1 LLRSIR
7 KVASTNELITLSAAD
22 PLNLQGILTPGPRI
36 AAFTTNRVLFCGG
49 LPVGALEGREVR
61 RLADNSV
68 SDSEMESSL
77 RVGKL
82 RPSLRPYYK

>member
-1 LLRSIR
+1 
-7 KVASTNELITLSAAD
+7 
-22 PLNLQGILTPGPRI
+22 LQGILTPGPRV

-68 SDSEMESSL
+68 SDSEMQTAL